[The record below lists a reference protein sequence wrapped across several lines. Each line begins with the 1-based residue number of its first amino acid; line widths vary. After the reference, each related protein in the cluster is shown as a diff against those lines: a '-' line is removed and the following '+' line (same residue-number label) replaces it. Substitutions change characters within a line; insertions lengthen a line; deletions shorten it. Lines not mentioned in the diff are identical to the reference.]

1 MEKIDDSIYS
11 GIEQDDERAWAAF
24 YAAFAPV
31 LRAYAVRRGC
41 DEPDDAVQ
49 DVFAKFATAIR
60 DGRFRIRSAAETC
73 SYLKTQVVRQVINY
87 HRRAKARCRDATVE
101 LDGIEIAVPAVV
113 LQVVEAREEAEIRVR
128 ARARAVSGWRCSDR
142 TRAIFEAC
150 TTGGRS
156 AVEVAREFGV
166 SPGFVRI
173 IRHRGL
179 AKERAEKNFAQRV

>member
-1 MEKIDDSIYS
+1 MEKIDDSICS

-24 YAAFAPV
+24 YTAFAPV
-31 LRAYAVRRGC
+31 MRAYAVRRGC

-49 DVFAKFATAIR
+49 DVFVKFVSVVR
-60 DGRFRIRSAAETC
+60 NGGFHVRSSAETY
-73 SYLKTQVVRQVINY
+73 SYLKTQIVHQVIDY

-101 LDGIEIAVPAVV
+101 LDGIEIAVPSVV
-113 LQVVEAREEAEIRVR
+113 QQIVEAREEAAIRVR
-128 ARARAVSGWRCSDR
+128 ARARAVSGWRCSGR

-150 TTGGRS
+150 TAGGRTT
-156 AVEVAREFGV
+156 AEVAREFGV

-179 AKERAEKNFAQRV
+179 AKERAEKKFAQRV